1 MYDNPQITKARSKNF
16 QLGIKEFF
24 ELSMLV
30 GISEAI
36 RLLST
41 YSSLRMKYSI
51 FTVFKYFIT
60 LIETLTLFISAIT
73 PSLKQYTSFRGEI
86 PGNEITLV
94 DKEVSTNNSG
104 STNNPDSKES
114 SNNSGKGKNDKFNE

>member
-1 MYDNPQITKARSKNF
+1 
-16 QLGIKEFF
+16 
-24 ELSMLV
+24 
-30 GISEAI
+30 
-36 RLLST
+36 
-41 YSSLRMKYSI
+41 MKYLI

-86 PGNEITLV
+86 PANEITLV

>member
-1 MYDNPQITKARSKNF
+1 
-16 QLGIKEFF
+16 
-24 ELSMLV
+24 
-30 GISEAI
+30 
-36 RLLST
+36 
-41 YSSLRMKYSI
+41 MKYSI

-86 PGNEITLV
+86 PANEITLV
-94 DKEVSTNNSG
+94 DKEVSTNNSD
-104 STNNPDSKES
+104 STNNPDSTNNTDSKES